1 MHQRLPMKHLLLA
14 LTALAALTA
23 CNSGPTDGVTSVP
36 GHGAI
41 SIQVVPNPI
50 VATKVSGD
58 TYDFPFEVVVRETAG
73 RPVTVNR
80 IGIRVTAFGG
90 LTLHEESWD
99 AARIGTLGYNTT
111 VNGRTEVRYKFNPR
125 KEVPDDR
132 LFSSVSA
139 ELRVD
144 AVDDTGTATSATTS
158 VTVRR

>member
-1 MHQRLPMKHLLLA
+1 MRKLA
-14 LTALAALTA
+14 LSLTVLAALAA
-23 CNSGPTDGVTSVP
+23 CNSGPSDGVTSVP

-41 SIQVVPNPI
+41 AIQVVPNPI

-58 TYDFPFEVVVRETAG
+58 TYDFPFEVVVRETQG

-80 IGIRVTAFGG
+80 ISVRVVFAGG

-99 AARIGTLGYNTT
+99 ASRIQGLGFSTT
-111 VNGRTEVRYKFNPR
+111 IQGRTEVRYRFNPR

-132 LFSSVSA
+132 LFGGVSA

-144 AVDDTGTATSATTS
+144 AVDDTGTATSATTA